1 MKNNH
6 LYKILQDIGLSEN
19 QAKVYLAALSLGP
32 STILKIARAAELKRT
47 TVYSIIESLKQKG
60 LVNIELRGFKQLF
73 VAEHPEKLES
83 TLEAKRQKFKK
94 FLPEFSAL
102 YNLKESG
109 SFIKYYE
116 GLESVKSLYNE
127 LLKQVKPRE
136 YFLGISNSEL
146 WYNLDPDFFQDF
158 IERRAKLNIDIKLLL
173 QDSKI
178 ARKHKE
184 LERNYNEEIKI
195 LPPNTSLGVST
206 AIISTKIIFHQT
218 KPPVLAIAVENQNV
232 IQSQKELFEIIWNSI
247 IDE

>member
-6 LYKILQDIGLSEN
+6 LTKILQDIGLSEN

-32 STILKIARAAELKRT
+32 STILKIARAAQLKRT

-60 LVNIELRGFKQLF
+60 LVNIELKGFKQLF
-73 VAEHPEKLES
+73 VAGHPEKLES
-83 TLEAKRQKFKK
+83 ILETQKEKLKK

-127 LLKQVKPRE
+127 LLKEVKPRE

-146 WYNLDPDFFQDF
+146 WYNLDPVFFHDF
-158 IERRAKLNIDIKLLL
+158 IERRAKLNIDIRLLL

-178 ARKHKE
+178 AREHKE
-184 LERNYNEEIKI
+184 LEKNYNEKVKI
-195 LPPNTSLGVST
+195 LPPDTSFGVST
-206 AIISTKIIFHQT
+206 AIIPNKIIFHQT
-218 KPPVLAIAVENQNV
+218 KPSVLAIVVENQNI

-247 IDE
+247 KGE